1 MQNQT
6 AELRQAIATAKS
18 KIKSGQ
24 CTDVIV
30 CCTFYED
37 KDDTY
42 TVIIN
47 PNFIQALTSRKLP
60 DNMEVITMDMCQTPQ
75 AISGLIYSLGLVDG
89 E

>member
-37 KDDTY
+37 KDDT
-42 TVIIN
+42 
-47 PNFIQALTSRKLP
+47 
-60 DNMEVITMDMCQTPQ
+60 
-75 AISGLIYSLGLVDG
+75 
-89 E
+89 